1 MPQTIIDL
9 LKELLTFLFV
19 PSEDFF
25 SEKITYFREKF
36 EFVDS
41 LAECFICIRDSFA
54 NPTEFGSITVDL
66 SASES
71 KYNYG
76 SGKINVLDVS
86 WYTRYKPYGDRIISA
101 FMWLVF
107 VFNVFKQLPGII
119 NGASG
124 SIVNVDNIAN
134 YDPGKGGKK

>member
-9 LKELLTFLFV
+9 LKDALIYLFV

-25 SEKITYFREKF
+25 SKKITYFREKF

-41 LAECFICIRDSFA
+41 LAECFTAVRDSFA
-54 NPTEFGSITVDL
+54 NPTEFGSITVNL

-71 KYNYG
+71 KYSYG
-76 SGKINVLDVS
+76 SGTVNVLDVS
-86 WYTRYKPYGDRIISA
+86 WYTRYKPYGDKIISA
-101 FMWLVF
+101 FMWIIF
-107 VFNVFKQLPGII
+107 IFNVFKQLPGII

-124 SIVNVDNIAN
+124 AVVAADHITN
-134 YDPGKGGKK
+134 YEKGGK